1 MDFEKLKNKILENSP
16 KAFVDGIYK
25 AIDFAVDA
33 HSGERRLSN
42 EDFVIHPLN
51 TALITAQMGCDA
63 STIIAS
69 VLHSLAGR
77 EKEMSEIKSIFGD
90 DIYNLILETKK
101 IQKATKNLETP
112 EEIITKYILHRSKD
126 LRPVLIKLAS
136 ALHNVKTVQYLP
148 EEEQKKASKR
158 VFNVYSI
165 IAEYLNLNDIKKE
178 LEEFAFK
185 QYQPVEYESIKNKML
200 KQDINN
206 DLLNKY
212 LKKIEEY
219 TNGIDVKILGRVKG
233 EYSIYNKLKKYEKEW
248 KDPKIDELTDL
259 IAFRVVT
266 KSNNDC
272 FLVLEKIMD
281 NTQVN
286 TDLFDDYI
294 SNPKPNGYMAIHTVA
309 KFPEISNL
317 DIEIQILTEG
327 MEYENT
333 YGKASHISYKAQKS
347 RFAKPTD
354 EYGWVEDVHKKI
366 KEHRARREENISN
379 PILCNIFEN
388 NVYVFTPKEEI
399 IPLDKGDTALDFAYK
414 VHSDIGNSA
423 VGTKINGLAG
433 KLNTVLKTD
442 DRVEIKTQKDKKSQP
457 ISALSFVNSS
467 NSKNKILRSLSKKN
481 KN

>member
-1 MDFEKLKNKILENSP
+1 K
-16 KAFVDGIYK
+16 
-25 AIDFAVDA
+25 
-33 HSGERRLSN
+33 
-42 EDFVIHPLN
+42 DFVIHTVN
-51 TALITAQMGCDA
+51 TALITAQMGCDT

-69 VLHSLAGR
+69 ILHSLAG
-77 EKEMSEIKSIFGD
+77 KEIEMNEIKSIFGD

-101 IQKATKNLETP
+101 IQKATKNIETP

-148 EEEQKKASKR
+148 EEEQRQASKR

-165 IAEYLNLNDIKKE
+165 IAEYLNLNDMKKE
-178 LEEFAFK
+178 LEEYAFK

-200 KQDINN
+200 REDINQG
-206 DLLNKY
+206 LLNKY
-212 LKKIEEY
+212 WKKLEEY
-219 TNGIDVKILGRVKG
+219 TNGMDIKILGRVKG

-248 KDPKIDELTDL
+248 KDPKIEELTDL

-266 KSNNDC
+266 KSNDDC

-281 NTQVN
+281 NSQVN

-294 SNPKPNGYMAIHTVA
+294 SNPKPNGYMAIHTVT
-309 KFPEISNL
+309 KFPDISNL
-317 DIEIQILTEG
+317 GIEVQILTED
-327 MEYENT
+327 MEYTNT

-347 RFAKPTD
+347 RYAKPTD
-354 EYGWVEDVHKKI
+354 EYSWVEDVHNKI
-366 KEHRARREENISN
+366 KEHISKREDNISN

-388 NVYVFTPKEEI
+388 DVYVFTPKEEI

-423 VGTKINGLAG
+423 VGAKINGLAG
-433 KLNTVLKTD
+433 RLDTVLKTD
-442 DRVEIKTQKDKKSQP
+442 EKVEIKIQKDKDSQP
-457 ISALSFVNSS
+457 ISALSFVHNPSS
-467 NSKNKILRSLSKKN
+467 KSKILRSLSKKK